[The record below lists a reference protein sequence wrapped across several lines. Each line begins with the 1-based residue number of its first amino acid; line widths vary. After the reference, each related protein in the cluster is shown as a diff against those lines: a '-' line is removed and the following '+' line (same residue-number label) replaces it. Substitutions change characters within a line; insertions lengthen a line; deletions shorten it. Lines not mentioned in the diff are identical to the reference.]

1 MLTPLKIIAILGAA
15 RQEATVPLDRPHT
28 HSGISEVSGE
38 NEKNGFVRMIS
49 RFFGGPADVQSQ
61 IQRSFQSES
70 PSHRILLG
78 IIL

>member
-1 MLTPLKIIAILGAA
+1 MLTPLKIIAILGA

-38 NEKNGFVRMIS
+38 KNGFVRMIS
-49 RFFGGPADVQSQ
+49 RFFGGPDVQSQ